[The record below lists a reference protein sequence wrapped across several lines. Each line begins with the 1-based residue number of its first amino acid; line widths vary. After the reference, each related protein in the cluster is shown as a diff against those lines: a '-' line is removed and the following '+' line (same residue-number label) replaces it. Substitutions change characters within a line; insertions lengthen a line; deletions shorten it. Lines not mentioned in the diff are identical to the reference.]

1 MGFSELEK
9 LSGETGLTW
18 DSERLLL
25 HGRVKDYP
33 VYIVD
38 NPQTNEYMLT
48 VFCRIRSGYDGAVTE
63 GINLLLEGMP
73 KNCVTGRKNELKYQQ
88 LKFSAVTLYQEN
100 LPLLARFVE
109 GLCSLLDGFDL
120 LPEEPLEET
129 ALFPKEEE
137 KQTVPQ
143 PKKGVSK
150 TFDKYSIRGLLGA
163 LVGAAAMTV
172 IASILVSVPAENIG
186 PMLCT
191 WAAGG
196 LIALMVLFDYSL
208 LAKKM
213 DIFGTVICTFITG
226 LSCFFSAL
234 LGLRSVIL
242 KLYNTAVRAWDLVID
257 WQAYIK
263 LFPDLQSNF
272 IIFIAKLF
280 ISALAFSI
288 IFYIFYYRRHQS
300 IMYAEGGRYLEE
312 EEVKKKKRK

>member
-9 LSGETGLTW
+9 LSGEMGLDW

-25 HGRVKDYP
+25 HGRIKDYS
-33 VYIVD
+33 VYIAD
-38 NPQTNEYMLT
+38 NPDTMEYMLT
-48 VFCRIRSGYDGAVTE
+48 VFCRVRSGFDSAVTE
-63 GINLLLEGMP
+63 GINILLEGMP

-88 LKFSAVTLYQEN
+88 IKFSAVKLYQEN
-100 LPLLARFVE
+100 LPMLIKFTE
-109 GLCSLLDGFDL
+109 SLCTLLDGFDL
-120 LPEEPLEET
+120 LPEEPQEET

-137 KQTVPQ
+137 KAAPIS
-143 PKKGVSK
+143 KKAVSK
-150 TFDKYSIRGLLGA
+150 KFDKYSVRGLLGA

-172 IASILVSVPAENIG
+172 IASILVCVPTENIG
-186 PMLCT
+186 AMLCT

-213 DIFGTVICTFITG
+213 DIFGTLACTFITV
-226 LSCFFSAL
+226 LSCFFAAL
-234 LGLRSVIL
+234 LGLRNIIP
-242 KLYNTAVRAWDLVID
+242 KLYNSTVTVKELLLD
-257 WQAYIK
+257 WRLYIK

-272 IIFIAKLF
+272 IIFTAKLF

-300 IMYAEGGRYLEE
+300 IMYAEGGDYLEE